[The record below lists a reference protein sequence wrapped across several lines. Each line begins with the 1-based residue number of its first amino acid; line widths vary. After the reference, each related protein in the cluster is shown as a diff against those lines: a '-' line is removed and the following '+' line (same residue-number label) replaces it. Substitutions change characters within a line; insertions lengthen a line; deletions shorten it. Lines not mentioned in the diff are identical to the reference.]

1 MDPNNSY
8 TPKTSKDARINPEI
22 MEKQPMIAKSK
33 HAASFIMGKELNVTG
48 FEKGVEE
55 VCNQKVKGNWK
66 EEKKKKKRGKIG
78 SGERWGRKN
87 NIEGGHRKHASQTEG
102 KLGKG

>member
-33 HAASFIMGKELNVTG
+33 HAASFIMGG
-48 FEKGVEE
+48 
-55 VCNQKVKGNWK
+55 
-66 EEKKKKKRGKIG
+66 
-78 SGERWGRKN
+78 GRSLQSK
-87 NIEGGHRKHASQTEG
+87 SEG
-102 KLGKG
+102 KLKGREEEEEERQNRKWREMGEKE

>member
-1 MDPNNSY
+1 MDPNTSY

-48 FEKGVEE
+48 FEKGWE
-55 VCNQKVKGNWK
+55 KFASKRDGKLKGRE
-66 EEKKKKKRGKIG
+66 EEKQ
-78 SGERWGRKN
+78 N
-87 NIEGGHRKHASQTEG
+87 
-102 KLGKG
+102 

>member
-55 VCNQKVKGNWK
+55 CGGDDNG
-66 EEKKKKKRGKIG
+66 
-78 SGERWGRKN
+78 
-87 NIEGGHRKHASQTEG
+87 EGGGDNHGGDGVRDNGDEYFVFKVVSKRWKSRAPEIG
-102 KLGKG
+102 PCGLV